1 MQSRIASAILLS
13 QYKLFC
19 QIFSLEQI
27 IIKHATCRKYG
38 SSKLIDHILTNSR
51 EKISQSGVV
60 DIGISCHQL
69 IYMTRK
75 LHRMK

>member
-1 MQSRIASAILLS
+1 MQSRIANAILLS

-19 QIFSLEQI
+19 QRFSLEQI
-27 IIKHATCRKYG
+27 IKHATCTKYG
-38 SSKLIDHILTNSR
+38 SFKRIDHILTNSR

-60 DIGISCHQL
+60 DIGISYHQL